1 MRNAF
6 LAFTVIHYES
16 PQEKCTMRITGSMIA
31 GLLAVAVIVAI
42 LPSHSAAEDDS
53 PARPLCLAH
62 AKSPIS
68 SKTPGW
74 RKLTLRQKIGQAMIM
89 LPNRKLEL
97 QLGGGSLGKYFER
110 YPVSGYF
117 MGWKLFDGVADSQK
131 TAHIRKA
138 VREYQAAS
146 RLPLL
151 FQEDYEHGVNLP
163 GMTPMPML
171 MSVGAANSEELAYA
185 YGKHN
190 AKEAWSVGVRWV
202 LNPIVD
208 LTLNPMDPLISTRAI
223 GDDPERAVRL
233 LTRQI
238 AGIQEN
244 GAAACAKTFPGDG
257 ADSRDQHLCTTCNPL
272 SMPDW
277 RQTYG
282 TVFQAAIDAGVMSI
296 MPGHFT
302 LPAYQKPKNEYLN
315 GFHPPATLSRALL
328 TDLLKGEMGF
338 KGVIVSDAMLM
349 GGFRGYYDN
358 ELEGEIQSFLAGMDV
373 LLWPSY
379 EFMDE
384 VEARIKRGQIPMS
397 RLDDAVSRVWEMK
410 RKLGL
415 LNPEPLLVRDM
426 TSAEKAE
433 AQADSRRITER
444 SLTLV
449 RDRKHALP
457 LDPVKDKKILLLAIV
472 PRSRKGGDGGFCRL
486 EHMKRDLESHG
497 FLVDL
502 QRDLLYETDYWQTDL
517 HKRYDRI
524 IVIPIRQSH
533 QPFGPLLFW
542 DDEAQSVWGV
552 NAMPTHNIIL
562 VTMGSPRL
570 VNEYFE
576 RVDTCINAY
585 SYDESTQNAVV
596 LALLGEIP
604 FKGSSPVSL
613 ERPMFVPGR

>member
-1 MRNAF
+1 MRTTKA
-6 LAFTVIHYES
+6 I
-16 PQEKCTMRITGSMIA
+16 IA
-31 GLLAVAVIVAI
+31 GRLAAAVIVAV
-42 LPSHSAAEDDS
+42 LSACSSAEDDLS
-53 PARPLCLAH
+53 PRPPSFAQ
-62 AKSPIS
+62 AKASAS
-68 SKTPGW
+68 SNTLDW
-74 RKLTLRQKIGQAMIM
+74 RELTLRQKIGQTMIM
-89 LPNRKLEL
+89 LPNRKVEL
-97 QLGGGSLGKYFER
+97 QLGGGSLERYLDR

-117 MGWKLFDGVADSQK
+117 MGWKLFDGVAESEK

-138 VREYQAAS
+138 AREYQAAS

-171 MSVGAANSEELAYA
+171 MSVGAANSAELAYA

-208 LTLNPMDPLISTRAI
+208 LTLNPLDPLISTRAV

-277 RQTYG
+277 WRTYG
-282 TVFQAAIDAGVMSI
+282 KVFQAAIDAGVMSI

-315 GFHPPATLSRALL
+315 GVHPPATLSKALL
-328 TDLLKGEMGF
+328 MDLLKGEMKF
-338 KGVIVSDAMLM
+338 RGVIVSDAMLM
-349 GGFRGYYDN
+349 GGFRGYYDDQ
-358 ELEGEIQSFLAGMDV
+358 LEGEIQSFLAGMDV

-384 VEARIKRGQIPMS
+384 LESRIKRGEIPMS

-410 RKLGL
+410 RKLKL

-426 TSAEKAE
+426 SSAEKAE
-433 AQADSRRITER
+433 AQADSRRITEQ

-449 RDRKHALP
+449 RDRKHAIP
-457 LDPVKDKKILLLAIV
+457 LDPAKDKKILLLAIV
-472 PRSRKGGDGGFCRL
+472 PQSRKGGDGGLSRL
-486 EHMKRDLESHG
+486 KHMKRDFESHG
-497 FLVDL
+497 FSVDL
-502 QRDLLYETDYWQTDL
+502 QHNLLYETDYWQTDL

-542 DDEAQSVWGV
+542 DDEAQSVWGI
-552 NAMPTHNIIL
+552 NAMPKDKII
-562 VTMGSPRL
+562 VVSMGDPRL
-570 VNEYFE
+570 INEYFE
-576 RVDTCINAY
+576 RVHTCINAY
-585 SYDESTQNAVV
+585 SYDESTQTAVV
-596 LALLGEIP
+596 RALLGEIP
-604 FKGSSPVSL
+604 FQGSSPVCL
-613 ERPMFVPGR
+613 ERPQFVPNR